1 MNQLSRDNRL
11 LALALVLWG
20 VGEGLFVYFPT
31 LYLQELGANPNEIG
45 NALALAELT
54 AGLSHIPAGYLADRF
69 GRKQV
74 LVAGWGIGVV
84 AVVLMYLA
92 SSLWVFVLAQM
103 LYRFTG
109 FVIAPINAY
118 VSEARGAQSVQR
130 ALTLVSASFWG
141 GTIFSPAIGGWIGA
155 AFGLRTVFGIAAI
168 FFVFSTVTL
177 LFLRP
182 QPLAPPTHGQ
192 PRYNALFRNRRFIGF
207 LGLIFITALAIQIG
221 LPFGPNFVEEARGF
235 TEVVVAGQAVRVV
248 GLLGLVNS
256 LGIVLLNVLFGQR
269 VPRRGFMLAQVLLI
283 ASLTFLL
290 FTSGLPALTLVFA
303 LRAGWSL
310 ARNMGNAQV
319 RRVVSTAES
328 GLAFGLFE
336 TVYGAAIIVGSWLA
350 GRLYAQSFAL
360 PFQVSLIGIILTL
373 PLVWRFAPR
382 RDEHTEEAPASVMR
396 EGENP

>member
-1 MNQLSRDNRL
+1 MTQLSRDNRL
-11 LALALVLWG
+11 LALALILWG
-20 VGEGLFVYFPT
+20 AGEGLFVYIPT
-31 LYLQELGANPNEIG
+31 LYLKELGASYIEIG
-45 NALALAELT
+45 WALALAELT

-69 GRKQV
+69 GRKQI
-74 LVAGWGIGVV
+74 LVAGWGVGVV

-92 SSLWVFVLAQM
+92 PSLWVFVSALM

-130 ALTLVSASFWG
+130 AITLVSASFWG

-155 AFGLRTVFGIAAI
+155 TFGLRTVFGIASI
-168 FFVFSTVTL
+168 FFVISTVAL

-182 QPLAPPTHGQ
+182 QPLTPPAHGQ
-192 PRYNALFRNRRFIGF
+192 PRYNALFRNRRFASF
-207 LGLIFITALAIQIG
+207 LLLIFVTALAIQIG
-221 LPFGPNFVEEARGF
+221 LPFAPNFVEEARGLN
-235 TEVVVAGQAVRVV
+235 VVTVFGLDVRVV
-248 GLLGLVNS
+248 GLLGSVNS
-256 LGIVLLNVLFGQR
+256 LGIVVLNVLFGQR
-269 VPRRGFMLAQVLLI
+269 LPRRGFMLAQILLVV
-283 ASLTFLL
+283 SLALL
-290 FTSGLPALTLVFA
+290 LSTAGLSMLVVVFA

-310 ARNMGNAQV
+310 ARNMGNAQI

-350 GRLYAQSFAL
+350 GRLYAYAFAL
-360 PFQVSLIGIILTL
+360 PFQVSLIGIMLTL

-382 RDEHTEEAPASVMR
+382 RDEHSEEVAAVVAS
-396 EGENP
+396 EG